1 MHEISITV
9 RDLFFFYQQFASLSL
24 SLCVSVFFR
33 TKHVLLSI
41 WMCICWHSTMPFSFN
56 VSFHSDIS
64 SYYCFVFF
72 PLIPSFCS
80 FCSMSGTS
88 MLKTWQKPFG
98 NMEKNSTRSHIFPHS
113 TLAGIDG
120 RGLVFKCWK
129 PCRIEQ
135 LNFNNFAIDSFC
147 KKNSASYNSH
157 HQNSSSLWTSG
168 FFFFSCWMN
177 IFQALKM
184 VSFLGFRI
192 RILSVCSI
200 HQTGNVSHGF
210 YFSVCCFL
218 LFLSL
223 LHVLSFCRRLLLVL
237 LLLSLLSSSLL
248 LPP

>member
-64 SYYCFVFF
+64 LYYCFVFF

-98 NMEKNSTRSHIFPHS
+98 NMEKKFHS
-113 TLAGIDG
+113 VA
-120 RGLVFKCWK
+120 
-129 PCRIEQ
+129 
-135 LNFNNFAIDSFC
+135 
-147 KKNSASYNSH
+147 
-157 HQNSSSLWTSG
+157 
-168 FFFFSCWMN
+168 
-177 IFQALKM
+177 
-184 VSFLGFRI
+184 
-192 RILSVCSI
+192 
-200 HQTGNVSHGF
+200 
-210 YFSVCCFL
+210 YFS
-218 LFLSL
+218 
-223 LHVLSFCRRLLLVL
+223 SFNTCWHRWQRISFQMLKTV
-237 LLLSLLSSSLL
+237 
-248 LPP
+248 PNWTVEFQ